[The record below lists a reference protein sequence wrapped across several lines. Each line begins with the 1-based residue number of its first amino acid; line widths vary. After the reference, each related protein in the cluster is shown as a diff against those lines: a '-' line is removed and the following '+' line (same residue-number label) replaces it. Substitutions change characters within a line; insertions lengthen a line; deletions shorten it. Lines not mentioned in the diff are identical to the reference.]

1 MPTKVKLHNLAN
13 TFNVEKVIQ
22 KVNLDLK
29 KLFKGI
35 EEIKR
40 NGIMKF
46 IPDFLNKSYE
56 NNFSESVSQDESDLI
71 EFDPY
76 K

>member
-1 MPTKVKLHNLAN
+1 
-13 TFNVEKVIQ
+13 
-22 KVNLDLK
+22 
-29 KLFKGI
+29 
-35 EEIKR
+35 
-40 NGIMKF
+40 MKF